1 MRCSGVQR
9 SRNRLVQPLRP
20 LGIDWYSNIFCDGCV
35 GSTLNAQRLL
45 SVCVLEPRDML
56 TEVEKRNLREAW
68 EKIDKAGVT
77 QYSQ

>member
-1 MRCSGVQR
+1 M
-9 SRNRLVQPLRP
+9 
-20 LGIDWYSNIFCDGCV
+20 
-35 GSTLNAQRLL
+35 
-45 SVCVLEPRDML
+45 LEPRDML